1 MEYLGVS
8 EYEAFGLEATT
19 QATWVTAASAL
30 IDAHCRRA
38 TLGVA
43 QYVERLRMDPGLN
56 SLRLTYLPLAV
67 EAPAIT
73 PIIAARG
80 RYGIPR
86 RGEDAIGEL
95 AFDVAQMF
103 SLPGTW
109 ADIDSSAVDFFVET
123 GEISLP
129 LNPLGLWFSEL
140 EITYTAGLET
150 VPDAVKVACAQIVR
164 NAQSTPALNVRT
176 GRMDRLRLDYF
187 SDSLIDQNVKSLLAG
202 YVAQKVG

>member
-8 EYEAFGLEATT
+8 EYEAFGLDATT
-19 QATWVTAASAL
+19 QAAWVTAASAL
-30 IDAHCRRA
+30 IDAYCRRA

-43 QYVERLRMDPGLN
+43 QYVERLRLEPGMN
-56 SLRLTYLPLAV
+56 TLRLTYLPLVV
-67 EAPAIT
+67 ETPAIT
-73 PIIAARG
+73 PIVAARG

-86 RGEDAIGEL
+86 RGDDAVGEL

-103 SLPGTW
+103 ALPGTW
-109 ADIDSSAVDFFVET
+109 TDIDVSTIDFFVET

-140 EITYTAGLET
+140 ELTYTAGLDT
-150 VPDAVKVACAQIVR
+150 VPNAVKVACAQIVR

-176 GRMDRLRLDYF
+176 GRMDRMRLDYF
-187 SDSLIDQNVKSLLAG
+187 SDSLIDHDVKALRAP